1 VQHRGGEIWRQED
14 IVQVYRKLENIA
26 WIPHAI
32 AEGVRI
38 KPYISQ
44 KDDGLDVTCMLVNV
58 PAGKEVAEHIHP
70 TQDDILYPLSGK
82 ATMWVEGTGE
92 FTLEPGLVVR
102 VPKGTKHK
110 IVDVVEELLVLDV
123 FCPALL

>member
-1 VQHRGGEIWRQED
+1 MSVE
-14 IVQVYRKLENIA
+14 VYRRLGNIP
-26 WIPHAI
+26 WIPHPI
-32 AEGVRI
+32 VKGVQI

-44 KDDGLDVTCMLVNV
+44 KEDGLDVTCMLVNV
-58 PAGKEVAEHIHP
+58 PAGKEVGEHIHP

-82 ATMWVEGTGE
+82 ATMWVDGTGE
-92 FTLEPGLVVR
+92 FTLEPGIVVR

-110 IVDVVEELLVLDV
+110 ITNVIEDLLVLDV